1 MSSQGKAVSCFFYA
15 STPFLCLSR
24 CLHLRLTLVARL
36 TSLLSSCFLIPLFVS
51 FGFWSAIVCVFNNSG
66 TVYIIQLFLVLIV
79 RGHTSN
85 HLQCAQ
91 SFVRVANLGYCR
103 FEIEM
108 LGKPNI
114 YRFFT
119 ILMHNW
125 ESEYTSRRRGF
136 YFFNHKFYVPP
147 YIDKENCT
155 WMCLFF
161 LLESIPRIR
170 AHEKQDKNWKIVQDK
185 E

>member
-1 MSSQGKAVSCFFYA
+1 MQCLPSRLADTKPTKPAIKSSTLPRMSSQGKAVSCFFYA

-91 SFVRVANLGYCR
+91 SFVRVANLGCCR

-119 ILMHNW
+119 ILMH
-125 ESEYTSRRRGF
+125 S
-136 YFFNHKFYVPP
+136 
-147 YIDKENCT
+147 
-155 WMCLFF
+155 
-161 LLESIPRIR
+161 
-170 AHEKQDKNWKIVQDK
+170 
-185 E
+185 